1 MPYTLYLSRETLS
14 VSDVCVTEY
23 SSDASWLKPDI
34 SLFNSSIWQFPSDS
48 YPTKTELTFLG
59 IWLCCGKRKI
69 RYKTSLSFKLLL
81 FMLFRCW
88 GSCSS
93 RSILLMKQEPGTS
106 KSTIDGISAVE
117 SFGIKFNSRG
127 LTVTVEKKLSGKI
140 LDVTLSCLIL
150 AKTSCFFLEIS
161 FLAPH
166 NVVRTTKVFLV
177 TEHFLERLKDQPVR
191 QSSN

>member
-1 MPYTLYLSRETLS
+1 MPYTYPEKLCPYLRLAWQNTVQMPADSNPIFLS
-14 VSDVCVTEY
+14 LTHQFDNFLLTHIPQKQNYPFWEY
-23 SSDASWLKPDI
+23 D
-34 SLFNSSIWQFPSDS
+34 
-48 YPTKTELTFLG
+48 YVVE
-59 IWLCCGKRKI
+59 KRKI

-106 KSTIDGISAVE
+106 KSTIDWISADE
-117 SFGIKFNSRG
+117 SFGIKFNSKG
-127 LTVTVEKKLSGKI
+127 LTVTIEKKLSGKTLHI
-140 LDVTLSCLIL
+140 TLSCLIL

-161 FLAPH
+161 FLAPQ
-166 NVVRTTKVFLV
+166 NAVRTTKVFLV
-177 TEHFLERLKDQPVR
+177 TEHFLERLKDHPVR